1 MKKDDFIPHA
11 RYTVAMRTDDG
22 KIHPANFYVF
32 RLYDDFMIARMTDNG
47 GLLYKVKYD
56 SVEKIVRY
64 KEVPPEDRFYIPEAV
79 LKENVWRDRVKM
91 ERYST
96 SPHMGK

>member
-1 MKKDDFIPHA
+1 MKKDDFLPHT
-11 RYTVAMRTDDG
+11 RYTVTMQIDG
-22 KIHPANFYVF
+22 RPRPANFYVY
-32 RLYDDFMIARMTDNG
+32 RLYDEFMIARMTDNG
-47 GLLYKVKYD
+47 GLLYKIKYD
-56 SVEKIVRY
+56 SVEKIVRF
-64 KEVPPEDRFYIPEAV
+64 KQVAEEDRFFIPEAV